1 MTATPLKLGV
11 LLPTRALVMRD
22 EPPKDAN
29 PVLEMALRAEAAG
42 LDSVWVGDSLSA
54 KPRMEPLTTLAAL
67 ATHTQRVRLGT
78 AVLLGALRHP
88 VLLAQMVG
96 TLDLLSQGRAVLAVG
111 AGGAF
116 NEAQKQELRIAGVD
130 PRQRGRRLEEVVQ
143 VLKALG
149 TGHLEVAPG
158 PSFSAGKR
166 VNASPARAERRRA
179 PSSSRATFA
188 PSERP
193 SSEGPP
199 VWATGSSLSPSRR
212 RSSPRWDA
220 ALRNTPRN
228 SAGTPPQWSGS
239 ST

>member
-96 TLDLLSQGRAVLAVG
+96 TLDLLSQGAPSWPWAQAAPSTRPRSKSCVSPASIPVSEDVGWKKSCRCSRPWARGIWNHTRAVIFSWKTCQCGPCLC
-111 AGGAF
+111 
-116 NEAQKQELRIAGVD
+116 R
-130 PRQRGRRLEEVVQ
+130 
-143 VLKALG
+143 KAACL
-149 TGHLEVAPG
+149 
-158 PSFSAGKR
+158 
-166 VNASPARAERRRA
+166 
-179 PSSSRATFA
+179 SSLRATFA

-199 VWATGSSLSPSRR
+199 GWATGSSQSPSRR

-220 ALRNTPRN
+220 ELPSTP
-228 SAGTPPQWSGS
+228 
-239 ST
+239 